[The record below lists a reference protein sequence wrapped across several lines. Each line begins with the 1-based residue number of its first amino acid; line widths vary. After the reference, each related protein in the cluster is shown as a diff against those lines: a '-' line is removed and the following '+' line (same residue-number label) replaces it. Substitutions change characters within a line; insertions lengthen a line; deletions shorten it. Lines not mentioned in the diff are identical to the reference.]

1 MDYKYIE
8 QLLQRYF
15 QCETSLQEEQIL
27 KAFFAQDEQELPQ
40 NLAQY
45 RPLFA
50 AIEPQEQ
57 LGDDFDA
64 RLLALTQQPDTVKA
78 RTISLAERL
87 QPLMRA
93 AAIVA
98 VVITLGTAIDRSL
111 QGSGTSADEINYA
124 AYKDTYDDPAMAYDQ
139 MKDALML
146 MSEGFSQAQKADSLS
161 KDSLYSQL
169 Q

>member
-1 MDYKYIE
+1 M
-8 QLLQRYF
+8 
-15 QCETSLQEEQIL
+15 
-27 KAFFAQDEQELPQ
+27 
-40 NLAQY
+40 
-45 RPLFA
+45 
-50 AIEPQEQ
+50 
-57 LGDDFDA
+57 
-64 RLLALTQQPDTVKA
+64 KA

-111 QGSGTSADEINYA
+111 QGNGTSADDINYA

-139 MKDALML
+139 MEDALML
-146 MSEGFSQAQKADSLS
+146 ISEGFSQAQKADSLS